1 MSTIAMR
8 QRQVQIH
15 ACRIFSHNITA
26 LDKSISSGIDITQSV
41 QRIDLYESLFQN
53 TISGN
58 LVVTENIGFVD
69 LLPLVGVETL
79 VLSFSITNDEGKTIP
94 YTRAFRITKVHD
106 QTFIKTD
113 NRTYVIEFVTA
124 EFMASVSKRIS
135 RRYQMSCSDAVKSIV
150 DEVLH
155 DKSADQGLYS
165 KFAPGSPLPTWGKI
179 DITIPNYAPLR
190 AINYLAML
198 SLAEKNRESGGYL
211 FFETLEGLHF
221 TSLRHLIETGKARTD
236 IPTIH
241 VNAALSSTANPN
253 DDTGQRNAI
262 FRFTQEQAFDLLGG
276 VASGMY
282 RSRALQFDLLATKFR
297 GHDLKSTD
305 TWYTESFK
313 QTPSAHLNPYPL
325 FPEYYE
331 QEFSPNIRQ
340 FMIPTNV
347 WSTANTQTEVGQT
360 AFQDEQIMHE
370 SIVARNRQLREIRQ
384 IESLVELP
392 GQPNIHAG
400 SVIKVIY
407 PPTRLTAGTDLS
419 PQSSQPAIQ
428 ESPHSGYHIVTSVHH
443 TLLFK
448 TANDYDYRM
457 SLRVSSDSLSRPV
470 NRTKSRRPKE
480 E

>member
-8 QRQVQIH
+8 QRQVQLI
-15 ACRIFSHNITA
+15 ACRIFSHNIAA
-26 LDKSISSGIDITQSV
+26 LGKSLSNGIDISASV
-41 QRIDLYESLFQN
+41 QRVDLYESLFQN

-58 LVVTENIGFVD
+58 LVVTENIGFVE
-69 LLPLVGVETL
+69 LLPLVGIETL
-79 VLSFSITNDEGKTIP
+79 YLAFSITDDSGKSKT
-94 YTRAFRITKVHD
+94 YARTFRITKVHD
-106 QTFIKTD
+106 QTFIKYD
-113 NRTYVIEFVTA
+113 NRTYVIEFVTT

-135 RRYQMSCSDAVKSIV
+135 RRFQMSCSEAVKTIV
-150 DEVLH
+150 DDVLH
-155 DKSADQGLYS
+155 DKTSDQGLYS
-165 KFAPGSPLPTWGKI
+165 KFAPGSPLPTWGTV

-190 AINYLAML
+190 AINYFAML
-198 SLAEKNRESGGYL
+198 SLAEQNRESGGYL
-211 FFETLEGLHF
+211 FFETLEGLYF
-221 TSLRHLIETGKARTD
+221 TSLRHLIETGKARKD

-241 VNAALSSTANPN
+241 VNSAMSSTADPN

-262 FRFTQEQAFDLLGG
+262 FRFTQEQTFDLLGG

-305 TWYTESFK
+305 TWYTKSFK
-313 QTPSAHLNPYPL
+313 QTPAAHLNPYPL

-340 FMIPTNV
+340 FMVPTNI
-347 WSTANTQTEVGQT
+347 WSTANTQTTVGKVALQ
-360 AFQDEQIMHE
+360 AEQLMHE
-370 SIVARNRQLREIRQ
+370 SVVARNRQLREIRQ

-419 PQSSQPAIQ
+419 PQSSQPAIV
-428 ESPHSGYHIVTSVHH
+428 ESPHSGYHMVASVHH
-443 TLLFK
+443 MILFK
-448 TANDYDYRM
+448 TPGEYDYRM
-457 SLRVSSDSLSRPV
+457 SLRVTSDSLSRPM
-470 NRTKSRRPKE
+470 RTKNKPPKE
-480 E
+480 T